1 MGKLIRCEC
10 GFTARGD
17 DDNQLIEVLQ
27 SHLAADHPALAN
39 AVTRED
45 IHSWIQIE

>member
-17 DDNQLIEVLQ
+17 DENQLIDVLQ
-27 SHLAADHPALAN
+27 SHLAADHPTLAN

-45 IHSWIQIE
+45 IQSWIQIE

>member
-17 DDNQLIEVLQ
+17 DENLLVDAIQR
-27 SHLAADHPALAN
+27 HLAADHPALAD

-45 IHSWIQIE
+45 IHSWIQTE

>member
-10 GFTARGD
+10 GFAARGD
-17 DDNQLIEVLQ
+17 DDSELIEALRR
-27 SHLAADHPALAN
+27 HLAADHPTLAD

-45 IHSWIQIE
+45 IQSWIQTE